1 MSESAI
7 RRIGYCRVSTQD
19 QRLDMQIEAMARY
32 GVPRELIFTDKM
44 SGATSKRPGLI
55 RALQLAQI
63 PDTEFV
69 VWKLDRLGRTV
80 LGIIETLTLLE
91 KRGVRLY
98 SLTERMDLSTPFGKA
113 MIGFLAVFAEL
124 ERNLIRERTMAGLKR
139 AKERGDPHG
148 RPAVMTA
155 ERIEVAT
162 RMLAE
167 KRHIERE
174 ILPALKLLDGPAIT
188 RSPLYAWT
196 KHQKRLMVP
205 AHSLEDR

>member
-1 MSESAI
+1 MDRKIA
-7 RRIGYCRVSTQD
+7 YCRVSTAD
-19 QRLDMQIEAMARY
+19 QNLDMQIQAMVRY
-32 GVPRELIFTDKM
+32 GVHRELIFTDKM

-55 RALQLAQI
+55 SALQLAQI

-80 LGIIETLTLLE
+80 LGIIETLQLLE
-91 KRGVRLY
+91 RRGVRLY

-124 ERNLIRERTMAGLKR
+124 ERNLIRERTMAGLRR

-148 RPAVMTA
+148 RPAVMTE
-155 ERIEVAT
+155 ERIEAAK

-167 KRHIERE
+167 GLHIERE
-174 ILPALKLLDGPAIT
+174 ILPALKRLDGPAIT

-196 KHQKRLMVP
+196 KLQKRLLVP
-205 AHSLEDR
+205 ANSMEDR

>member
-1 MSESAI
+1 MD
-7 RRIGYCRVSTQD
+7 RVLGYCRVSTTD
-19 QRLDMQIEAMARY
+19 QSPDLQIAAMERY
-32 GVPRELIFTDKM
+32 GVPRDLIFVDKL

-55 RALQLAQI
+55 AAIQLAQV
-63 PDTEFV
+63 PGTEFV

-80 LGIIETLTLLE
+80 LGIIETLQLFE
-91 KRGVRLY
+91 KRGIRLY

-148 RPAVMTA
+148 RPAVMTE
-155 ERIEVAT
+155 ERIELAT
-162 RMLAE
+162 QMLAD
-167 KRHIERE
+167 RCHIERE
-174 ILPALKLLDGPAIT
+174 ILPALKELPGPQIT

-196 KHQKRLMVP
+196 KQQKRLM
-205 AHSLEDR
+205 AAAN